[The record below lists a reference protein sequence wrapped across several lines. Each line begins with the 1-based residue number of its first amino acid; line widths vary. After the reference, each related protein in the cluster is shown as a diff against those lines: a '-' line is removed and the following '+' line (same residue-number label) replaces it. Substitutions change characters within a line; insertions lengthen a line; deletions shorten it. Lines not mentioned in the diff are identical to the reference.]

1 MVSLLISMRCVYFIC
16 LILLLCLWI
25 VLFSLIFYI
34 FEFFVFG
41 WDFNG
46 ILCVCILV
54 IYVEWMY
61 VYKENNL
68 MIVLW
73 KIIRYEIGNL
83 LLCEEIYRKN
93 LRRVGIDYILYK
105 NCIFGM

>member
-1 MVSLLISMRCVYFIC
+1 
-16 LILLLCLWI
+16 
-25 VLFSLIFYI
+25 
-34 FEFFVFG
+34 
-41 WDFNG
+41 
-46 ILCVCILV
+46 
-54 IYVEWMY
+54 MY